1 MRTRNP
7 AFRSTVASDIVDALP
22 GAETMT
28 VRGTV
33 HKTAALAILVFTSAL
48 WSWYQVRTGSPA
60 APAILGVGLLGGL
73 VTAFA
78 TIFKRTWAGA
88 LSPAYALF
96 EGLVLGG
103 ISALLE
109 AAYPGIAFQAV
120 GLTFG
125 TLFAML
131 ALYST
136 GVVRA
141 TAKFKLVVIS
151 ATGAVCLLYIA
162 SMVLGLFHLRVPFL
176 HESTPLGI
184 AFSAV
189 VVVIAAM
196 NLVIDFDFIDQAAA
210 QGAPKYMEWYG
221 AFGLLVTLVWL
232 YMEVLRLLSK
242 LRRR

>member
-7 AFRSTVASDIVDALP
+7 AFRDTAFTGLATS
-22 GAETMT
+22 AEAMT

-33 HKTAALAILVFTSAL
+33 HKTAALAILVLTSAI
-48 WSWYQVRTGSPA
+48 WSWSQVRAGSPA
-60 APAILGVGLLGGL
+60 TPAIMGIGLIGGL
-73 VTAFA
+73 AMAVV
-78 TIFKRTWAGA
+78 TIFKRSWAGVT
-88 LSPAYALF
+88 SPVYALL
-96 EGLVLGG
+96 EGLVLGAL
-103 ISALLE
+103 SALFE
-109 AAYPGIAFQAV
+109 SSYHGIVAPAV

-136 GVVRA
+136 GLVRA
-141 TAKFKLVVIS
+141 TQKFKIMVMS
-151 ATGAVCLLYIA
+151 ATGGVCLLYIA
-162 SMVLGLFHLRVPFL
+162 SMVLGLFGHRIPFI
-176 HESTPLGI
+176 HESGPLGI
-184 AFSAV
+184 GFSAV

-196 NLVIDFDFIDQAAA
+196 NLVIDFDFIETAAA

-221 AFGLLVTLVWL
+221 AFALLVTLIWL